1 MSLRKYKILKKN
13 TQQDKYLDPFVVEV
27 VYGFR
32 V

>member
-1 MSLRKYKILKKN
+1 MSLRKYKIEKK